1 MCILH
6 CLQRHIAVAS
16 LSSRYDV
23 ILHIHPRTHAGLVSG
38 VLEGAQGLGFFLC
51 LFGVLLTFLCSWRG
65 IGFAVVLFLTRLAI
79 VDGLINSIGSVIK
92 LWKVLS

>member
-38 VLEGAQGLGFFLC
+38 ILEGAQGLGFFLC

-65 IGFAVVLFLTRLAI
+65 SVLFLTRLAI